1 MPAAARST
9 KTPRGRRRCLRASL
23 VVAGLVA
30 CSWALAEEQVP
41 ACDKPVLMLVIG
53 QLNSRDALKEY
64 GTALRKLNTYPE
76 QQGYYEFSTR
86 PSETFEGQWPDNQF
100 IIGANFP
107 CVEAARGFW
116 YSDDYQA
123 IRHLRSG
130 AGNISVTI
138 HPMNEVPE
146 YIGKASPKRLLPP
159 QPTQSPP

>member
-1 MPAAARST
+1 MPAAARTAKRS
-9 KTPRGRRRCLRASL
+9 RGLGRSL
-23 VVAGLVA
+23 AVAVGVA
-30 CSWALAEEQVP
+30 CILACTWASAEEQAT
-41 ACDKPVLMLVIG
+41 ACDEPVLMLVIG
-53 QLNSRDALKEY
+53 QLESRDALKEY
-64 GTALRKLNTYPE
+64 GVALRKLNTYPE

-116 YSDDYQA
+116 FSDDYQS

-130 AGNISVTI
+130 AGKISVTI
-138 HPMNEVPE
+138 HPVNEVPE
-146 YIGKASPKRLLPP
+146 YIGKAAPKRLLPP